1 MRRSIATVS
10 MSGTLRQK
18 LQAIAAARFDGIEL
32 FEADFVNFDG
42 SAADLRRDGRRT
54 SGCRSTCTSR
64 SATSRACPTPTT
76 RAISIAPSAS
86 SI

>member
-42 SAADLRRDGRRT
+42 SATAPGTPYRITFVLLAALTLATLPEVVRMGG
-54 SGCRSTCTSR
+54 SAGHQLR
-64 SATSRACPTPTT
+64 SADAGR
-76 RAISIAPSAS
+76 
-86 SI
+86 